1 MIQTGRSLEERQN
14 TYAYKAFISYSHR
27 DEKAAKALH
36 RKLENFRIP
45 KSLGLGLKALRP
57 IFRDRDDLSVS
68 SGLNGTLREA
78 LRQSE
83 TLIVLCSPKSASSR
97 WVNDEIIYFKEL
109 GREDSIYTVI
119 LDGEPFASDRSNE
132 TQPECLP
139 KAIRYELAQNG
150 ELSQTRAEPLAAD
163 FRPQGDGKKLGF
175 LKLVSGLLG
184 VKLDNLVRRDLAN
197 ARRRFA
203 AVVTSSAVMV
213 SIMGSLTWFALDSQK
228 EAYARKT
235 DAENFVEFM
244 LSDLREDLETF
255 GRLDLMESI
264 GDKAAGYYA
273 QFDAADLAA
282 DYDSNGRR
290 ARALHLIGE
299 IKYDLGATHDAVFY
313 FSKAHTITLRALE
326 LAPSD
331 SDRIKEHAMSAYLR
345 SKTER
350 RRENRV
356 DEKTFLEEYAHLA
369 KRLSGLEPE
378 SQETLLHLGRAKT
391 NLGRLNLNAG
401 HFDAAMKDLKEADKL
416 FMDVADQSPD
426 VEITLNHAENLAWLA
441 EVYRI
446 SKALT
451 EAHHARQRQVDV
463 LQAAYLRLPKDFRV
477 LEGLVYAKI
486 GLGNA
491 ARGIKD
497 YEAALASH
505 KFVLTKA
512 NEALEVEP
520 GREKMMRA
528 KVGALEGL
536 MNASLENGDFDSCK
550 TYRQQ
555 IEMIQNDSRVT
566 SLSES
571 LYWTRHLPKS
581 LSSFDAKF
589 SEAVLGSE
597 L

>member
-203 AVVTSSAVMV
+203 AV
-213 SIMGSLTWFALDSQK
+213 
-228 EAYARKT
+228 
-235 DAENFVEFM
+235 M

-497 YEAALASH
+497 YEAAFSL
-505 KFVLTKA
+505 KPYWVLSYK
-512 NEALEVEP
+512 
-520 GREKMMRA
+520 
-528 KVGALEGL
+528 
-536 MNASLENGDFDSCK
+536 
-550 TYRQQ
+550 
-555 IEMIQNDSRVT
+555 
-566 SLSES
+566 
-571 LYWTRHLPKS
+571 
-581 LSSFDAKF
+581 
-589 SEAVLGSE
+589 AVLKAVD